1 MDQPKRTLTFSSAQN
16 RIITASLTLLCG
28 ATLVISA
35 VLFLMG
41 LLKGMNYFL
50 NIVGPVIV
58 AFFLSLLTRPWYARL
73 RTWFGG
79 KEVWAVIAFSLSF
92 LIPLLLLCWFFGAF
106 IVEQG
111 SNLAHALPRIVEG
124 IREALTKAFPDSA
137 DIVEN
142 VLPNLSDVLGK
153 DGALSWSKLME
164 VAGKGVHMGGA
175 VFSAGSAAMLWLLT
189 FFYWI
194 IFVMKKPLSGDDF
207 ARLLP
212 FISTGGRV
220 AMARYFHNFNE
231 IMVSYFRGQIIDVS
245 IQGVLYGSAFQLF
258 GLPNGFIIGF
268 VLGLL
273 NLIPYLGVTA
283 GLCVALPVAF
293 FHAGF
298 AYTCGI
304 FAVFCVIQTFDGYVM
319 QPYIQGNRMKL
330 SAWQIVFALLFWT
343 QLAGFLGLLLAIPL
357 TAFIKASWDE
367 WRASTER
374 FVHMPETEGAEKAQK
389 EATHDC

>member
-1 MDQPKRTLTFSSAQN
+1 MENNKHPLTFSPAQN

-28 ATLVISA
+28 TTLMVGA
-35 VLFLMG
+35 VLCLMG
-41 LLKGMNYFL
+41 LLKGLTFFL

-73 RTWFGG
+73 RKWFGG
-79 KEVWAVIAFSLSF
+79 RDALAVLAFSLSF
-92 LIPLLLLCWFFGAF
+92 LIPLTLLCWFFGAF
-106 IVEQG
+106 IIEQG
-111 SNLAHALPRIVEG
+111 SNLAHALPRILEG
-124 IREALTKAFPDSA
+124 IRQALTKAFPDSA
-137 DIVEN
+137 DVVGNI
-142 VLPNLSDVLGK
+142 LPNLSDVLGH

-194 IFVMKKPLSGDDF
+194 IFVMKEPLSGEAF
-207 ARLLP
+207 AQRLP
-212 FISTGGRV
+212 FISNGGRI
-220 AMARYFHNFNE
+220 AMARYFKNFND

-245 IQGVLYGSAFQLF
+245 IQGVLYGTAFQLF

-273 NLIPYLGVTA
+273 NLIPYLGVMS

-319 QPYIQGNRMKL
+319 QPYIQGDRMKL

-343 QLAGFLGLLLAIPL
+343 QLGGFLGLLLAIPL
-357 TAFIKASWDE
+357 TAFVKASWDE
-367 WRASTER
+367 WRDSTER
-374 FVHMPETEGAEKAQK
+374 FVHMPEETTEVVKKDKA
-389 EATHDC
+389 HVS